1 MGLQGIFCA
10 SRPGTRRKDHRKKS
24 ALLTA
29 SAFRPLSPQ
38 RGKNRGSVTKQML
51 RCTSSVGLKLEWVV
65 YAENKIDRGKERE
78 EGEEERE
85 KEKKVRFFF
94 F

>member
-1 MGLQGIFCA
+1 
-10 SRPGTRRKDHRKKS
+10 
-24 ALLTA
+24 
-29 SAFRPLSPQ
+29 
-38 RGKNRGSVTKQML
+38 ML

>member
-1 MGLQGIFCA
+1 
-10 SRPGTRRKDHRKKS
+10 
-24 ALLTA
+24 
-29 SAFRPLSPQ
+29 
-38 RGKNRGSVTKQML
+38 ML

-94 F
+94 FNLHFFFFFEAESHSSTIKKTLFQIK